1 MNTTTRKKTWN
12 WVKQNMIMFAFV
24 ALFIIFGFLSP
35 VFLHSDNL
43 LNITRQISFR
53 GIAAVG
59 MMLVI
64 LTGGIDLSIGS
75 TVQLVNVICPLL
87 MVKQGVSPFVAIL
100 ACFGVALLIGLFNGL
115 LVAKVKIPPMIV
127 TMASM
132 NAINGAAFL
141 ISGGQPVFGFDD
153 SFAFMGQGYLGI
165 IPIPTIIMF
174 GMFIIGA
181 FVLKK
186 TTFGRSL
193 YAIGG
198 NEEAARL
205 SGVNVDR
212 TKIWAYVLNSL
223 FACAAGILMLSRLMS
238 GTPNTGKGFEFE
250 VITAVVLGG
259 VSVSGGSGRVFSVIF
274 GVLIIGVLNNGLT
287 LIGLNTYWQLV
298 FNGLVLVLAVSADYI
313 SKRRSSTVVDSDSKE
328 ETVKSE
334 G

>member
-1 MNTTTRKKTWN
+1 MKTVRN
-12 WVKQNMIMFAFV
+12 WMKQNMIMFGFV
-24 ALFIIFGFLSP
+24 ALFIIFSFLSP
-35 VFLHSDNL
+35 VFLRVDNL

-59 MMLVI
+59 MMFVI

-75 TVQLVNVICPLL
+75 MVQLVNVICPLL
-87 MVKQGVSPFVAIL
+87 MVKAGMPISVSVL
-100 ACFGVALLIGLFNGL
+100 ACFGIALVSGFVNGFLITKFS
-115 LVAKVKIPPMIV
+115 IPPMIV

-132 NAINGAAFL
+132 NALNGAAFL
-141 ISGGQPVFGFDD
+141 ISGGQPVFGFED
-153 SFAFMGQGYLGI
+153 SFAVMGQGYIGS
-165 IPIPTIIMF
+165 IPIPTIIMIV
-174 GMFIIGA
+174 MFAVGA
-181 FVLKK
+181 FVLNK
-186 TTFGRSL
+186 TTFGRDL

-205 SGVNVDR
+205 CGVNVSR
-212 TKIWAYVLNSL
+212 VKISAYILNSI

-287 LIGLNTYWQLV
+287 LIGLNTYWQYVL
-298 FNGLVLVLAVSADYI
+298 NGVVLVIAVGADYM
-313 SKRRSSTVVDSDSKE
+313 SRRRSSIVVDDSAKKKE
-328 ETVKSE
+328 E
-334 G
+334 

>member
-1 MNTTTRKKTWN
+1 MKTVRN
-12 WVKQNMIMFAFV
+12 WMKQNMIMFGFV
-24 ALFIIFGFLSP
+24 ALFIIFSFLSP
-35 VFLHSDNL
+35 VFLRVDNL

-59 MMLVI
+59 MMFVI

-75 TVQLVNVICPLL
+75 MVQLVNVICPLL
-87 MVKQGVSPFVAIL
+87 MVKAGMPISVSVL
-100 ACFGVALLIGLFNGL
+100 ACFGIALVSGFVNGFLITKFS
-115 LVAKVKIPPMIV
+115 IPPMIV

-132 NAINGAAFL
+132 NALNGAAFL
-141 ISGGQPVFGFDD
+141 ISGGQPVFGFED
-153 SFAFMGQGYLGI
+153 SFAVMGQGYIGS
-165 IPIPTIIMF
+165 IPIPTIIMII
-174 GMFIIGA
+174 MFAVGA
-181 FVLKK
+181 FVLNK
-186 TTFGRSL
+186 TTFGRDL

-205 SGVNVDR
+205 CGVNVSR
-212 TKIWAYVLNSL
+212 VKISAYILNSI

-287 LIGLNTYWQLV
+287 LIGLNTYWQYVL
-298 FNGLVLVLAVSADYI
+298 NGVVLVIAVGADYM
-313 SKRRSSTVVDSDSKE
+313 SRRRSSIVVDDSAKKKAE
-328 ETVKSE
+328 
-334 G
+334 

>member
-1 MNTTTRKKTWN
+1 MKAVFN
-12 WVKQNMIMFAFV
+12 WIKQNMIMFAFI
-24 ALFIIFGFLSP
+24 ALFLVFSVLSP
-35 VFLHSDNL
+35 VFTTLDNL

-59 MMLVI
+59 MMFVI

-75 TVQLVNVICPLL
+75 TVQLMNVICPLL
-87 MVKQGVSPFVAIL
+87 MVECGVSMGLSVL
-100 ACFGVALLIGLFNGL
+100 ACFAIALVIGTINGV
-115 LVAKVKIPPMIV
+115 LVAKVRIPPMIV

-132 NAINGAAFL
+132 NAVNGAAFL

-153 SFAFMGQGYLGI
+153 RFAMLGQGYIGI
-165 IPIPTIIMF
+165 IPIPTIIMLV
-174 GMFIIGA
+174 MFLVGA
-181 FVLKK
+181 FILNR
-186 TTFGRSL
+186 TTYGRDL

-205 SGVNVDR
+205 CGVNVDMV
-212 TKIWAYVLNSL
+212 KIFAYIFDSL

-259 VSVSGGSGRVFSVIF
+259 VSVSGGSGRIFSVVF

-287 LIGLNTYWQLV
+287 LVGLNTYWQLV
-298 FNGLVLVLAVSADYI
+298 INGVVLVVAVAADYV
-313 SKRRSSTVVDSDSKE
+313 SKRRSSIVSAGAAEKAAA
-328 ETVKSE
+328 KS
-334 G
+334 